1 MSPRGGMT
9 HFRGVFSMYP
19 QRRRDP
25 KQEVGMAKKVGELMT
40 RDPVLLEPTA
50 TVRDAARMMRD
61 HDIGTVLVADKGQL
75 VGMVTDRDIVVRGVA
90 EKDDAVRMPVM
101 AVASTEVTA
110 LTPNDSVDQAV
121 KLMRSQAVRRFPV
134 VDSGKP
140 VGILTIGDLV
150 VELDPKSALA
160 AISAADPNR

>member
-1 MSPRGGMT
+1 
-9 HFRGVFSMYP
+9 
-19 QRRRDP
+19 
-25 KQEVGMAKKVGELMT
+25 MAKKVGDLMT

-61 HDIGTVLVADKGQL
+61 HNIGTVLVADKGQL
-75 VGMVTDRDIVVRGVA
+75 VGMVTDRDIVVRGLA

-101 AVASTEVTA
+101 AVASTELTA

-140 VGILTIGDLV
+140 VGIVTMGDLV
-150 VELDPKSALA
+150 MELDPKSALA

>member
-1 MSPRGGMT
+1 MT
-9 HFRGVFSMYP
+9 M
-19 QRRRDP
+19 
-25 KQEVGMAKKVGELMT
+25 KVGDLMT

-75 VGMVTDRDIVVRGVA
+75 VGMVTDRDIVVRGLA

-101 AVASTEVTA
+101 AVASTELTA

-140 VGILTIGDLV
+140 VGIVTMGDLV
-150 VELDPKSALA
+150 MELDPKSALA

>member
-1 MSPRGGMT
+1 
-9 HFRGVFSMYP
+9 
-19 QRRRDP
+19 
-25 KQEVGMAKKVGELMT
+25 MAKKVGDLMT

-75 VGMVTDRDIVVRGVA
+75 VGMVTDRDIVVRGLA

-101 AVASTEVTA
+101 AVASTELTA

-140 VGILTIGDLV
+140 VGIVTMGDLV
-150 VELDPKSALA
+150 MELDPKSALA

>member
-1 MSPRGGMT
+1 MSQRGGMT
-9 HFRGVFSMYP
+9 HFRGVFSVYP

-61 HDIGTVLVADKGQL
+61 HNIGTVLVADKGQL
-75 VGMVTDRDIVVRGVA
+75 VGMVTDRDIVVRGLA

-101 AVASTEVTA
+101 AVPRTGLTA
-110 LTPNDSVDQAV
+110 LTPDDSVDQAV
-121 KLMRSQAVRRFPV
+121 KLVQSHAPPPVPVQASWEPV
-134 VDSGKP
+134 CTVDM
-140 VGILTIGDLV
+140 
-150 VELDPKSALA
+150 
-160 AISAADPNR
+160 

>member
-1 MSPRGGMT
+1 
-9 HFRGVFSMYP
+9 
-19 QRRRDP
+19 
-25 KQEVGMAKKVGELMT
+25 MAKKVGELMT

-75 VGMVTDRDIVVRGVA
+75 VGMVTDRDIVVRDLA

-101 AVASTEVTA
+101 AVASTELTA

-140 VGILTIGDLV
+140 VGIVTMGDLV
-150 VELDPKSALA
+150 MELDPKSALA

>member
-1 MSPRGGMT
+1 
-9 HFRGVFSMYP
+9 
-19 QRRRDP
+19 
-25 KQEVGMAKKVGELMT
+25 MAKKVGELMT

-75 VGMVTDRDIVVRGVA
+75 VGMVTDRDIVVRGLA

-101 AVASTEVTA
+101 AVASTELTA

-140 VGILTIGDLV
+140 VGILTMGDLV
-150 VELDPKSALA
+150 MELDPKSALA

>member
-1 MSPRGGMT
+1 MT
-9 HFRGVFSMYP
+9 M
-19 QRRRDP
+19 
-25 KQEVGMAKKVGELMT
+25 KVGDLMT

-75 VGMVTDRDIVVRGVA
+75 VGMVTDRDIVVRGLA

-101 AVASTEVTA
+101 AVASTELTA

-140 VGILTIGDLV
+140 VGILTMGDLV
-150 VELDPKSALA
+150 MELDPKSALA
-160 AISAADPNR
+160 AISAAGPNR

>member
-1 MSPRGGMT
+1 
-9 HFRGVFSMYP
+9 
-19 QRRRDP
+19 
-25 KQEVGMAKKVGELMT
+25 MAKKVGELMT

-140 VGILTIGDLV
+140 VGIVTMGDLV
-150 VELDPKSALA
+150 MELDPKSALA